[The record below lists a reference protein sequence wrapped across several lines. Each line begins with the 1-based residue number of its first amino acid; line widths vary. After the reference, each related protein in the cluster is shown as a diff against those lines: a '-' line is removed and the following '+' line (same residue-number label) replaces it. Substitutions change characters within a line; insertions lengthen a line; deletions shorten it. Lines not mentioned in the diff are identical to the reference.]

1 MAEPPIG
8 RSSPL
13 LDVEIA
19 TAGYG
24 TATVLDSVSFS
35 AGVESLGIVGRNGM
49 GKSTLCKVICGLH
62 RNASG
67 SVRLQGKE
75 ILGRRP
81 AQIGR
86 SGIGYVPQG
95 RRIFASLTVTEHFQM
110 LGPHRSKD
118 WPIDRVFDLFPR
130 LGDRRSHLGRHLS
143 GGEQQM
149 LAIARAVVR
158 GPRLL
163 IMDEPSEG
171 LAPVVVDT
179 LVDACLSLAADG
191 HMGILV
197 VEQNLHAALRLTG
210 RILVMVR
217 GAIVEDMPTEE
228 FRNRTDLQELHL
240 GVSRSDVLERPR
252 QDSNLRPWT

>member
-1 MAEPPIG
+1 MAERG
-8 RSSPL
+8 ASPKPAL
-13 LDVEIA
+13 LEVEIT

-24 TATVLDSVSFS
+24 TATVLESVRFS

-49 GKSTLCKVICGLH
+49 GKSTLCKVITGLH

-67 SVRLQGKE
+67 SIRLAGRE
-75 ILGRRP
+75 ILGRKP

-86 SGIGYVPQG
+86 AGVGYVPQG
-95 RRIFASLTVTEHFQM
+95 RRIFASLTVTEHFLM

-118 WPIDRVFDLFPR
+118 WPLDRVFELFPR

-149 LAIARAVVR
+149 LAIARAVVV

-179 LVDACLSLAADG
+179 LVDACLSLAVGGD
-191 HMGILV
+191 MGILV
-197 VEQNLHAALRLTG
+197 VEQNLHAALRLTD
-210 RILVMVR
+210 RVMVMVR
-217 GAIVEDMPTEE
+217 GSIVEDMSTTE
-228 FRNRTDLQELHL
+228 FRKRTDLQELHL
-240 GVSRSDVLERPR
+240 GVSRSDL
-252 QDSNLRPWT
+252 L

>member
-1 MAEPPIG
+1 MGEPGPNPPP
-8 RSSPL
+8 PL
-13 LDVEIA
+13 LEVQIA

-24 TATVLDSVSFS
+24 TATVLQSVRFS
-35 AGVESLGIVGRNGM
+35 AGIESLGLVGRNGM
-49 GKSTLCKVICGLH
+49 GKSTLCKVITGLH

-67 SVRLQGKE
+67 SIRLQGRE
-75 ILGRRP
+75 ILGKRP

-95 RRIFASLTVTEHFQM
+95 RRIFASLTVTEHFLM

-118 WPIDRVFDLFPR
+118 WPLDRVFDLFPR
-130 LGDRRSHLGRHLS
+130 LGDRRAHLGRNLS

-149 LAIARAVVR
+149 LAIARAVVV

-179 LVDACLSLAADG
+179 LVDACLSLASSGD
-191 HMGILV
+191 MGILV
-197 VEQNLHAALRLTG
+197 VEQNLHAALRLAD
-210 RILVMVR
+210 RIMVMVR
-217 GAIVEDMPTEE
+217 GTIVEDMPTDE
-228 FRNRTDLQELHL
+228 FKERTDLQELHL
-240 GVSRSDVLERPR
+240 GVSRSDL
-252 QDSNLRPWT
+252 L

>member
-1 MAEPPIG
+1 MAE
-8 RSSPL
+8 RSPSRSLPL

-24 TATVLDSVSFS
+24 TATVLESVNFS

-49 GKSTLCKVICGLH
+49 GKSTLCKVITGLH

-67 SVRLQGKE
+67 SVRLAGKE
-75 ILGRRP
+75 ILGKRP

-95 RRIFASLTVTEHFQM
+95 RRIFASLTVTEHFLM
-110 LGPHRSKD
+110 LGPHRSGD
-118 WPIDRVFDLFPR
+118 WPLERVFDLFPR
-130 LGDRRSHLGRHLS
+130 LGDRRTHLGRNLS

-149 LAIARAVVR
+149 LSIARAVVV

-179 LVDACLSLAADG
+179 LVDACLSLAAGGD
-191 HMGILV
+191 MGILV
-197 VEQNLHAALRLTG
+197 VEQNLHAALRLAE
-210 RILVMVR
+210 RIMVMVR
-217 GAIVEDMPTEE
+217 GSIVADMPTVE
-228 FRNRTDLQELHL
+228 FRERTDLQELHL
-240 GVSRSDVLERPR
+240 GVSRSDL
-252 QDSNLRPWT
+252 L

>member
-1 MAEPPIG
+1 MAEPGSGP
-8 RSSPL
+8 SSPL
-13 LDVEIA
+13 LDVAIA
-19 TAGYG
+19 RAGYG
-24 TATVLDSVSFS
+24 TATVLDSVRFS
-35 AGVESLGIVGRNGM
+35 SGFESLGIVGRNGM

-81 AQIGR
+81 GQIGR

-95 RRIFASLTVTEHFQM
+95 RRIFASLTVTEHFRM

-118 WPIDRVFDLFPR
+118 WPADRVFDLFPR
-130 LGDRRSHLGRHLS
+130 LGDRRSHLGQHLS

-149 LAIARAVVR
+149 LAIARAVVLA
-158 GPRLL
+158 PRLL

-179 LVDACLSLAADG
+179 LVDACLRLAANG
-191 HMGILV
+191 NMGILV
-197 VEQNLHAALRLTG
+197 VEQNLRAALRLAG

-217 GAIVEDMPTEE
+217 GTVVEDMPTEE
-228 FRNRTDLQELHL
+228 FRDRTDLQERHL
-240 GVSRSDVLERPR
+240 GVSRSNVL
-252 QDSNLRPWT
+252 